1 VLDGVAGYGYY
12 EGTSMACPH
21 VSGIAALGLAYA
33 KQQHR
38 HFSSE
43 EFRELMYTSA
53 RDIEEYFV
61 GEKLYY
67 MRHESAGATPIKM
80 NLADYRGK
88 MGRLSDA
95 GALLKA
101 IDGSGRDMRLPNI
114 CLAPDETTSLNVADY
129 ITEAVKN
136 VEVDRDYI
144 ATATLEGD
152 TLTISAKSEGQT
164 SLTLTTNSGTK
175 HYATITVRA
184 SADNGWL

>member
-1 VLDGVAGYGYY
+1 
-12 EGTSMACPH
+12 MACPH

-38 HFSSE
+38 HFTSE

-80 NLADYRGK
+80 NLAEYRGK
-88 MGRLSDA
+88 MGRLADA

-101 IDGSGRDMRLPNI
+101 IEGCGRDMRIPNI
-114 CLAPDETTSLNVADY
+114 CIAPDETTTLNLGDYLTEEVASAEVADS
-129 ITEAVKN
+129 
-136 VEVDRDYI
+136 EVAI
-144 ATATLEGD
+144 VTLEGSA
-152 TLTISAKSEGQT
+152 LTISAKREGQT
-164 SLTLTTNSGTK
+164 SLTITTTSNTK
-175 HYATITVRA
+175 HHATITVREGA
-184 SADNGWL
+184 ANGWL